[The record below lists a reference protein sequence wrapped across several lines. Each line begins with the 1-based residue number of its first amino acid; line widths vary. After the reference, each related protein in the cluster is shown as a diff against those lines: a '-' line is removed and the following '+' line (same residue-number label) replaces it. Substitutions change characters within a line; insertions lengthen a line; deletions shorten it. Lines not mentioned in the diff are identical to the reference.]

1 MKTARAKRS
10 SQASPPVD
18 LDAERSRLI
27 DREQDARGWVLAAVG
42 VVATYG
48 EDDDA
53 EMLRH
58 PLEMLR
64 KAWTAYREAS
74 DARYEFERRVRS

>member
-1 MKTARAKRS
+1 MKTAQTKRASK
-10 SQASPPVD
+10 ASPPVD

-42 VVATYG
+42 VVATCG

-53 EMLRH
+53 ELLRH
-58 PLEMLR
+58 PLKMLR
-64 KAWTAYREAS
+64 EAWVAYRKAGEERW
-74 DARYEFERRVRS
+74 DFERRVR